1 MHKLSEKQI
10 EELMALAKVAK
21 KQNATL
27 LQVFEEIASKYSLKA
42 GSVRNVY
49 YKRLKD
55 GKGVDGLTAKQV
67 KPFSKEEQKD
77 MLKRVLIARRN
88 TSSMRG
94 AFLEVAQGDEK
105 LAMRYQNKY
114 CNMLKKERSAVMRE
128 ILSQKRF
135 FGYSYNPYLSK
146 NVKSE
151 RLKLKK
157 EIDELI
163 KRITEKCAEENAL
176 LKKKLAVYEKLV
188 GVEQISG
195 GEKSARDF
203 FSKNQ
208 SFSENG
214 KAN

>member
-1 MHKLSEKQI
+1 MHKLSERQI
-10 EELMALAKVAK
+10 EELMALAKEAK
-21 KQNATL
+21 EQNSTL
-27 LQVFEEIASKYSLKA
+27 LQVFEEIANKYSLKA

-49 YKRLKD
+49 YKRLKE
-55 GKGVDGLTAKQV
+55 GRGADGLMAKEV

-77 MLKRVLIARRN
+77 MLKRVLIARKHTN
-88 TSSMRG
+88 SMRG
-94 AFLEVAQGDEK
+94 AFLEIAKGDEK

-114 CNMLKKERSAVMRE
+114 SNMLKKERSVVMRE

-135 FGYSYNPYLSK
+135 FGSSYNPYLSK

-188 GVEQISG
+188 GTEQFGSSENGVSG
-195 GEKSARDF
+195 F
-203 FSKNQ
+203 FGKQN
-208 SFSENG
+208 FSSNG